1 MTAPIFV
8 VGSDRSGT
16 TLLRLMLTCHPKIA
30 IPPESIFA
38 LQLYPAWGNVLLE
51 RSEQVAS
58 LCNELYSD
66 SRFREWKVERAALE
80 QAIKDRIPLRF
91 ADLVSLV
98 YETYAQQ
105 HQPAATRWGDKN
117 PKYAM
122 HLTWIWGLFPDAK
135 VIHIIRD
142 GRAVFNSFLEAN
154 RKAGRTLWPE
164 EVSAAARSWT
174 LRLTQARQHR
184 SNPNYREVFYEALVK
199 SPESELGQIC
209 GFLDLEYD
217 PVMLE
222 FAEVNRREELVPKHR
237 TAWHDATLMPVQE
250 VRVEAWQRTLSP
262 SSIAHFELMAG
273 HHLLSCGYPLQRSR
287 LGRFRVVNS
296 LALYGA
302 TIFRKL
308 LGMHA

>member
-1 MTAPIFV
+1 MAPPTFI

-30 IPPESIFA
+30 IPPESLFA
-38 LQLYPAWGNVLLE
+38 LQLYPAWGKVILE
-51 RSEQVAS
+51 RSEQIAT
-58 LCNELYSD
+58 LCHELYD
-66 SRFREWKVERAALE
+66 DVRFREWQVERAGLE
-80 QAIKDRIPLRF
+80 QAIMARIPLSF
-91 ADLVSLV
+91 AELVSLV

-117 PKYAM
+117 PKYAL
-122 HLTWIWGLFPDAK
+122 HLAWIWSLFPDAK
-135 VIHIIRD
+135 AIHIIRD
-142 GRAVFNSFLEAN
+142 GRAVFNSFLDAN

-174 LRLTQARQHR
+174 LRLTKARQHR
-184 SNPNYREVFYEALVK
+184 SNPNYREVFYEKLVK
-199 SPESELGQIC
+199 SPETELRQIC

-217 PVMLE
+217 PTMLE

-237 TAWHDATLMPVQE
+237 TAWHDATLMPVQD
-250 VRVEAWQRTLSP
+250 VRVAAWQQTLPP

-273 HHLLSCGYPLQRSR
+273 HHLLSCGYPLQRSK
-287 LGRFRVVNS
+287 LGRFRVVNN

-302 TIFRKL
+302 TLARKL
-308 LGMHA
+308 PGMHA